1 MTRIAAGLLC
11 ALALASGAARAE
23 IYRCVA
29 ADGSVRFVGDAQA
42 CPGAAPHT
50 PADRVQR
57 IAPRDDGQEPAAP
70 SPAGAPHQP
79 PRLSDLFPPASAL
92 PGRWDVVKEAPED
105 PSQDPDL
112 VSWGVR
118 AKETRHYTW
127 YGQQGIR
134 VCSAELWGFASEAQ
148 AKLAEQNFSYPGWTF
163 TREGSLLIMLRG
175 VSRARGER
183 GHRGVFPEC
192 AAVGERIAARA
203 RR

>member
-1 MTRIAAGLLC
+1 MRIGFLL
-11 ALALASGAARAE
+11 LALSFPAGHAGAE
-23 IYRCVA
+23 IYRCVG

-42 CPGAAPHT
+42 CPGATRHMVE
-50 PADRVQR
+50 DRVQR
-57 IAPRDDGQEPAAP
+57 IAPRSSQDPAAP
-70 SPAGAPHQP
+70 SPDAAPGP
-79 PRLSDLFPPASAL
+79 VRRLGDLFPQPSVL
-92 PGRWDVVKEAPED
+92 PGRWEMVKEAPED

-127 YGQQGIR
+127 HGREGIR
-134 VCSAELWGFASEAQ
+134 VCSAELWGFASESQ